1 MFRTSRDTTG
11 PDGHRPIVLS
21 VENQRSN
28 TSCGNPL
35 EKKPDK
41 VTRLY
46 GMNVNGLRLDK
57 RGGQLDVL
65 CAVMKE
71 AQADVFCGQEHIL
84 DSNNTHIRQILYR
97 TVQHHWKRS
106 RVTFGTTPIPFSKH
120 YKPGGTFMITSGN
133 VTGRV
138 IARKS
143 DKWGRWVRQD
153 FQGQGSIKVSIFSA
167 YQVVDKPIALGCITT
182 ASQQQ
187 SLLMQTQDDIT
198 NPGQPF
204 GETSLLKFKQAW
216 PQVMRFFSWAT

>member
-1 MFRTSRDTTG
+1 
-11 PDGHRPIVLS
+11 VLS

-28 TSCGNPL
+28 TSWGNPL

-84 DSNNTHIRQILYR
+84 DSNNTHVRQILYR

-153 FQGQGSIKVSIFSA
+153 F
-167 YQVVDKPIALGCITT
+167 
-182 ASQQQ
+182 
-187 SLLMQTQDDIT
+187 
-198 NPGQPF
+198 
-204 GETSLLKFKQAW
+204 
-216 PQVMRFFSWAT
+216 